1 LDVNPEAIG
10 RDLNNS
16 WEVLA
21 EAVQTVMRK
30 FAMPEPYEQLKA
42 ATRGRRLSTEVYQ
55 EILQELNLPEAA
67 MQELKG
73 LTPDSYVGIA
83 AALTRKS
90 LT

>member
-1 LDVNPEAIG
+1 VNPDAISA
-10 RDLNNS
+10 DLDNS

-42 ATRGRRLSTEVYQ
+42 ATRGRRLSAEVYQ

-67 MQELKG
+67 MQELEG
-73 LTPDSYVGIA
+73 LTPDSYIGTA
-83 AALTRKS
+83 AALTRKP
-90 LT
+90 LP